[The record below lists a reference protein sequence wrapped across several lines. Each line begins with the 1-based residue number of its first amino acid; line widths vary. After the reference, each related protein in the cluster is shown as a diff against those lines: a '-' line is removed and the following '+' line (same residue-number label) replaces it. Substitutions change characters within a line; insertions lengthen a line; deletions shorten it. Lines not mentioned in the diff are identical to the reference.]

1 MNTNPNPQWRSR
13 LEAAVKQFQTQYLP
27 KIRKAQAEYGPK
39 IRKVQA
45 EYGPKIRKAQAE
57 YGPKVQQAVSQTV
70 DKLGQIDSKI
80 EETKYG
86 DRYVTLKQEMSSAK
100 QSYANT
106 KTKIKSGYV
115 EAGSQGSAEPYPQ
128 AAKVG
133 EAVAKAELSLRQRLK
148 RFFQTMAERL

>member
-13 LEAAVKQFQTQYLP
+13 LDAAARQFQTQYL
-27 KIRKAQAEYGPK
+27 
-39 IRKVQA
+39 
-45 EYGPKIRKAQAE
+45 PKIRKAQAE

-70 DKLGQIDSKI
+70 DKLGQIDTKLK
-80 EETKYG
+80 ETKYG
-86 DRYVTLKQEMSSAK
+86 DRYVTLKQEVSSAK

-115 EAGSQGSAEPYPQ
+115 DTGKQGSAEPYPQ

-148 RFFQTMAERL
+148 GVLQKLADRL

>member
-1 MNTNPNPQWRSR
+1 MNTNPNSQWRSR
-13 LEAAVKQFQTQYLP
+13 LEAAVRQFQTQYLP
-27 KIRKAQAEYGPK
+27 KIQ
-39 IRKVQA
+39 
-45 EYGPKIRKAQAE
+45 KAQAE

-70 DKLGQIDSKI
+70 DKLGQIDSTL
-80 EETKYG
+80 EGTKYG
-86 DRYVTLKQEMSSAK
+86 DRYVTLKQEVNSAK

-115 EAGSQGSAEPYPQ
+115 DMGDQGSAEPYPQ

-148 RFFQTMAERL
+148 QALQGMVDRL